1 MPNKTPAV
9 ISVILTILL
18 LIVFGVVSI
27 LFEMLALNGA
37 GESQGAAALGI
48 SILCQGVGA
57 ILIGV
62 FVWWLSNLL
71 ISKFNWNKI
80 VAVIVTVF
88 LGTVIGGGI
97 SLLSI
102 IVSIPAAGVR

>member
-88 LGTVIGGGI
+88 FGTVIGGGI